1 MPTTKKKLHLLPP
14 KQEQSCH
21 RHWELSSESP
31 WHKPDH
37 SVDWVKMSAGHIG
50 LVRQAEVETENHG
63 RRSCRELQILQ
74 GPLMLARPAG
84 TSPRRALGS
93 CRHGLLNSVRS
104 TTAPPASPEL
114 LEYRSFETEGPHHH
128 CRGSQRELGHTLLPT
143 SEELLRFQHWRW

>member
-1 MPTTKKKLHLLPP
+1 M
-14 KQEQSCH
+14 
-21 RHWELSSESP
+21 HWELSSESP

-37 SVDWVKMSAGHIG
+37 SVDWVRMSAGHIG
-50 LVRQAEVETENHG
+50 PARQAEVETENRG
-63 RRSCRELQILQ
+63 RRSCRELRILYQTLQ

-114 LEYRSFETEGPHHH
+114 LEYRPFETEGPRRH
-128 CRGSQRELGHTLLPT
+128 CRGSQRELGRTPLPASEALLL
-143 SEELLRFQHWRW
+143 SQH